1 VRLDGDDLR
10 RLPLPER
17 KTKLRKLLRRS
28 AAGIQYVEH
37 AEGDGDEMYEAA
49 RKLGLEGIVSK
60 RLTAPYK
67 SGPWCGI
74 RTRPRTCGSSI
85 ARSSRTRVSGIA
97 RNRPSHCSIEPHAFR
112 RFTLRDH
119 ADPLCAP
126 CRVAWPRSGGEDTP
140 NSPALP
146 ADRQLDVLNMV
157 ARKRRVYVVEA
168 EKAGELQYW
177 AAAAAPE
184 DAARGLRIGFSALNT
199 VTSSMFLPNAC
210 AGSSL

>member
-1 VRLDGDDLR
+1 MGLGPNKVQSISERQKADNALGWASEPDIDRIYSITCLSAPRSSLPDWLCEFEVIDAEVVCTDDDGRADFDRLHSR
-10 RLPLPER
+10 KRLPAPSTSCGSMATICGGCRAER

-97 RNRPSHCSIEPHAFR
+97 RNRPSRCSIEP
-112 RFTLRDH
+112 
-119 ADPLCAP
+119 P
-126 CRVAWPRSGGEDTP
+126 C
-140 NSPALP
+140 
-146 ADRQLDVLNMV
+146 
-157 ARKRRVYVVEA
+157 
-168 EKAGELQYW
+168 
-177 AAAAAPE
+177 
-184 DAARGLRIGFSALNT
+184 FST
-199 VTSSMFLPNAC
+199 IYPP
-210 AGSSL
+210 